1 MSKTNEFDNF
11 IFTIPID
18 ETYLNNKN
26 HQIHKKCLN
35 NDINY
40 NNCLDNMNYNLNH
53 FIEVENLN
61 FKNQD
66 FKYNL
71 NLSNEENKEN
81 NNQNY
86 NNKTIKFTEVNLKH
100 NWKSKIRKF
109 INKSKIKY
117 IKNFI

>member
-1 MSKTNEFDNF
+1 MSKTNEFHNF

-26 HQIHKKCLN
+26 HQMHKNCLN

-40 NNCLDNMNYNLNH
+40 NNCLDNTNYNLNH
-53 FIEVENLN
+53 CVEIENLN
-61 FKNQD
+61 FNNQD
-66 FKYNL
+66 FKNKL
-71 NLSNEENKEN
+71 NLSKEKNIENY
-81 NNQNY
+81 NQNY

-117 IKNFI
+117 IKIFI